1 MDDIATKK
9 AQEMEKQALKRS
21 RSRDLNLLG
30 EKLEEGQL
38 VFWPETERGVPNEL
52 VRCAVFS
59 AKNRREAR
67 RIFRAN
73 EPMRV
78 PVLGGGEVI
87 YIGEELRQ
95 DDENRVDAPGTW
107 LKKIARS
114 TLCSTL
120 TASLNRWDGRTM
132 AHPMRVY

>member
-1 MDDIATKK
+1 MDDRTAKK
-9 AQEMEKQALKRS
+9 AQEMANQALARS
-21 RSRDLNLLG
+21 RSRALNVLG

-78 PVLGGGEVI
+78 PGSP
-87 YIGEELRQ
+87 RFQ
-95 DDENRVDAPGTW
+95 CN
-107 LKKIARS
+107 K
-114 TLCSTL
+114 
-120 TASLNRWDGRTM
+120 
-132 AHPMRVY
+132 